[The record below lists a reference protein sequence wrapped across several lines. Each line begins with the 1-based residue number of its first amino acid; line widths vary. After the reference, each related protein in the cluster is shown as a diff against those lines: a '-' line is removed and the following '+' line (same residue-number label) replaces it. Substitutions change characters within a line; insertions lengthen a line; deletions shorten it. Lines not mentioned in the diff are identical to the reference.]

1 MVVGDLGR
9 RRCGRCSR
17 RSGRRCQA
25 WIEREAAGAQ
35 LTRQIPWLR
44 VFVEGVVI
52 VASILLAFATPCA
65 ASQVQESFLYE
76 LDQRLDLSLTAG
88 GVTLF
93 AGAAAAYWGQ
103 EPLTREEIDW
113 LDPADINGFDR
124 SATTQWSPTARDV
137 SNGLVL
143 PLMAAPL
150 VLAIATPGSRQSWT
164 VAAMYGQVLLVGNGL
179 GELLNGVT
187 NRTRPFVYNRD
198 PDIPDEARFEVEARR
213 SFPSGHTTNAFAA
226 AVFLS
231 SVYAKLHPGSFAR
244 TWIWAGSL
252 TLAATTGYMRY
263 QGGKHFPTDIISG
276 AIIGSLLGWGVPK
289 LHEVDDVNLTVAPS
303 GGGIAMG
310 VMLRH

>member
-1 MVVGDLGR
+1 MSRPGRAGDHPRPELVRG
-9 RRCGRCSR
+9 SV
-17 RSGRRCQA
+17 
-25 WIEREAAGAQ
+25 AAGAQ
-35 LTRQIPWLR
+35 LKAQIPWLR

-52 VASILLAFATPCA
+52 VGFILLAFATPST
-65 ASQVQESFLYE
+65 ASQVQESFPYE
-76 LDQRLDLSLTAG
+76 TDQRLDVGLTAG
-88 GVTLF
+88 GVALI

-103 EPLTREEIDW
+103 EPLTVEEIEP
-113 LDPADINGFDR
+113 LDPEDINGFDR
-124 SATTQWSPTARDV
+124 SATAQWSPTARDV
-137 SNGLVL
+137 SNALVL

-150 VLAIATPGSRQSWT
+150 GLAIATPGSRQSWT
-164 VAAMYGQVLLVGNGL
+164 MAAMYGEVLLIGNGL

-187 NRTRPFVYNRD
+187 NRTRPFVD
-198 PDIPDEARFEVEARR
+198 DLDIPDEAWFEVDARR

-231 SVYAKLHPGSFAR
+231 SVYAKLHPGSSAR

-276 AIIGSLLGWGVPK
+276 AIIGSLVGWGVPK
-289 LHEVDDVNLTVAPS
+289 LYEVDGVNLTIAPS

-310 VMLRH
+310 LMLRH

>member
-1 MVVGDLGR
+1 M
-9 RRCGRCSR
+9 
-17 RSGRRCQA
+17 
-25 WIEREAAGAQ
+25 
-35 LTRQIPWLR
+35 
-44 VFVEGVVI
+44 EGVVI

-187 NRTRPFVYNRD
+187 NRTRPFAYNTD

-276 AIIGSLLGWGVPK
+276 AIIGSLVGWGVPK
-289 LHEVDDVNLTVAPS
+289 LHEVDGVNLTIAPS
-303 GGGIAMG
+303 GRGIAIG
-310 VMLRH
+310 LLLRH